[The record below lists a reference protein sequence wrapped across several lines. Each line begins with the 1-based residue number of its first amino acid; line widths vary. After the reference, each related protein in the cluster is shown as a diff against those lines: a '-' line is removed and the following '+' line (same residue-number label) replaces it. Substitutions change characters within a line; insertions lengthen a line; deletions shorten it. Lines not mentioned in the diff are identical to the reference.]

1 MADTDRVL
9 ELGRQRF
16 YCSQI
21 LMTMALDLQGRDDPA
36 LIRSMEGLAG
46 GIGFSGEVCGTLTA
60 GAAALGLYAGR
71 GRATDDEDPTMVF
84 MIEDLVRWFSE
95 GYGAEYGGIR
105 CREIL
110 ATDPASQATRC
121 PAMIA
126 GTFQKV
132 KELLVENGFDLAGAP
147 DRDD

>member
-1 MADTDRVL
+1 MPDTDRVL

-21 LMTMALDLQGRDDPA
+21 VMTMALDLQGRDDPA
-36 LIRSMEGLAG
+36 LIRAMDGLAG
-46 GIGFSGEVCGTLTA
+46 GLGFTGEVCGTLTA

-71 GRATDDEDPTMVF
+71 GRASDDEDPTMVF
-84 MIEDLVRWFSE
+84 MIEDLVHWFAD
-95 GYGAEYGGIR
+95 GYGQAYGGIR
-105 CREIL
+105 CREIVGGE
-110 ATDPASQATRC
+110 PGSQASRC

-132 KELLVENGFDLAGAP
+132 KDLLVANGFDLAGDP
-147 DRDD
+147 DHDD

>member
-1 MADTDRVL
+1 MSDTDRVL

-21 LMTMALDLQGRDDPA
+21 VMTMALDLQGRDDPS
-36 LIRSMEGLAG
+36 LIRAMEGLAG
-46 GIGFSGEVCGTLTA
+46 GLGFSGEVCGTLTA

-71 GRATDDEDPTMVF
+71 GRASDDEDPTMVF
-84 MIEDLVRWFSE
+84 MVGDLVRWFTD
-95 GYGAEYGGIR
+95 GYGAAYSGIR
-105 CREIL
+105 CHEIVGG
-110 ATDPASQATRC
+110 DASNQATRC

-132 KELLVENGFDLAGAP
+132 KDLLVENGFDLAGDP

>member
-1 MADTDRVL
+1 
-9 ELGRQRF
+9 
-16 YCSQI
+16 
-21 LMTMALDLQGRDDPA
+21 
-36 LIRSMEGLAG
+36 
-46 GIGFSGEVCGTLTA
+46 LTA

-71 GRATDDEDPTMVF
+71 GRASDDEDPNLLFMV
-84 MIEDLVRWFSE
+84 EDLVRWFTD
-95 GYGAEYGGIR
+95 GYGEAYGGIR

-110 ATDPASQATRC
+110 GDAPSNQATRC

-132 KELLVENGFDLAGAP
+132 KDLLVENGFDLAGDP

>member
-1 MADTDRVL
+1 MSDTDRVL

-21 LMTMALDLQGRDDPA
+21 VMTMALDLQGRDDPA
-36 LIRSMEGLAG
+36 LIRAMEGLAG
-46 GIGFSGEVCGTLTA
+46 GLGFTGEVCGTLTA

-71 GRATDDEDPTMVF
+71 GRAAEDGDPTMVF
-84 MIEDLVRWFSE
+84 MVEDLVRWFID
-95 GYGAEYGGIR
+95 GYGAAYGGIR

-110 ATDPASQATRC
+110 GADTGNEATRC

-132 KELLVENGFDLAGAP
+132 KDLLVENGFDLAGDP